1 MEHEHR
7 HEHSSCCSHQHPP
20 DTHGNEAHHAHN
32 IGHCHVDVRDTSGS
46 RLLITL
52 GLNLLIPIAQVIG
65 GLYAHSMALI
75 SDAAHNFSDFTAV
88 LIAYVANRIGMR
100 GATTSNTFG
109 YRRAEILAAVINVA
123 LLLAAG
129 IFIISM
135 AAHRLHHPETVL
147 GRWVAIIAGVGVV
160 GNGLSAWLLHRD
172 SKHNLNVRGAFLHML
187 GDLLTSVVVLANG
200 VVLMFKPWYW
210 LDPVLSI
217 LIALFIFKNCWSIL
231 KEATR
236 ILMNATPS
244 GIDIQRVRDF
254 LEKVPG
260 IVGVHYL
267 HAWNVSSSSIAFSCH
282 VVVPDQR
289 LREVDQLSNSVC
301 RQLRHQFGID
311 HPILQ
316 FETSACGNGSVL
328 CELSCQSAG
337 AAEKSAADRD
347 KSSTPLGRLQNKP
360 AAFWARLLLGVIFIA
375 ASIDKIWHPG
385 AFAEA
390 VHNYQV
396 LPDAVINLVAIV
408 LPWVELVL
416 GALLILG
423 SWLPGA
429 VLLANLLL
437 VAFFAALLFNVARGL
452 DVHCGC
458 FTTSTEG
465 VPATTWY
472 LIRDAGFLLVGG
484 FLFYQ
489 ELIGG
494 KSAPD
499 SGRDLESIAQGK
511 F

>member
-1 MEHEHR
+1 MEHEHEL
-7 HEHSSCCSHQHPP
+7 EHSSCCAHQHPP
-20 DTHGNEAHHAHN
+20 DSNDQQAHHAPG

-52 GLNLLIPIAQVIG
+52 ALNLLIPIVQVIG

-100 GATTSNTFG
+100 GATISNTFG

-123 LLLAAG
+123 LLLGAG
-129 IFIISM
+129 VFIIYM
-135 AAHRLHHPETVL
+135 AALRLHHPQTVVGL
-147 GRWVAIIAGVGVV
+147 WVAIIAAVGVV

-187 GDLLTSVVVLANG
+187 GDLLTSVVVLVNG

-244 GIDIQRVRDF
+244 TIDIQRVREF
-254 LEKVPG
+254 LEKIPG
-260 IVGVHYL
+260 IAGVHYL

-289 LREVDQLSNSVC
+289 LSQVDQLSTSVS
-301 RQLRHQFGID
+301 RQLRDRFGID

-328 CELSCQSAG
+328 CELSCKSANT
-337 AAEKSAADRD
+337 EPSAADGKRSEPVLSRLRD
-347 KSSTPLGRLQNKP
+347 KP

-390 VHNYQV
+390 VHNYQL
-396 LPDAVINLVAIV
+396 LPEAAINLTAIV
-408 LPWVELVL
+408 LPWLELVL

-423 SWLPGA
+423 IWLPGA
-429 VLLANLLL
+429 VLLANVLL
-437 VAFFAALLFNVARGL
+437 VCFFSALLFNIARGL

-458 FTTSTEG
+458 FTTSAEG
-465 VPATTWY
+465 DPATTWY
-472 LIRDAGFLLVGG
+472 VIRDASFLIVGG
-484 FLFYQ
+484 FLFYK
-489 ELIGG
+489 ELVAG
-494 KSAPD
+494 KSA
-499 SGRDLESIAQGK
+499 LESSQNCQA
-511 F
+511 

>member
-1 MEHEHR
+1 MEQEHR

-100 GATTSNTFG
+100 GATPSNTFG

-123 LLLAAG
+123 LLLGAG

-135 AAHRLHHPETVL
+135 AAHRLQHPETVL
-147 GRWVAIIAGVGVV
+147 GQWVAIIAGVGVV

-187 GDLLTSVVVLANG
+187 GDLLTSVVVLVNG

-210 LDPVLSI
+210 LDPVLSM

-289 LREVDQLSNSVC
+289 LSEVDQLSNSVC
-301 RQLRHQFGID
+301 RQLRRQFGID

-337 AAEKSAADRD
+337 VAEKSAADRD
-347 KSSTPLGRLQNKP
+347 KASTLLGRLQHKP
-360 AAFWARLLLGVIFIA
+360 AAFWARLLLGVVFVA

-390 VHNYQV
+390 VYNYQI
-396 LPDAVINLVAIV
+396 LPDAVINLVAV
-408 LPWVELVL
+408 VVPWLELVL

-423 SWLPGA
+423 IWLPGA
-429 VLLANLLL
+429 VLLTNLLL

>member
-1 MEHEHR
+1 MEHEHDN
-7 HEHSSCCSHQHPP
+7 SSCCSHQHPSDSHDHP
-20 DTHGNEAHHAHN
+20 ARHAHG
-32 IGHCHVDVRDTSGS
+32 IGHCHIDVEDTSGS

-88 LIAYVANRIGMR
+88 LIAYVANRIGMK

-109 YRRAEILAAVINVA
+109 YRRAEILAAVFNVA
-123 LLLAAG
+123 LLLGAG
-129 IFIISM
+129 VFIIYM
-135 AAHRLHHPETVL
+135 AAHRLHHPEMVL
-147 GRWVAIIAGVGVV
+147 GRWVAIIAAVGVV

-187 GDLLTSVVVLANG
+187 GDLLTSVVVLVNG

-236 ILMNATPS
+236 ILMNATPPN
-244 GIDIQRVRDF
+244 IDIQRVRDC
-254 LEKVPG
+254 LERIPG
-260 IVGVHYL
+260 IIGVHYL
-267 HAWNVSSSSIAFSCH
+267 HAWNVSSSSVAFSCH

-289 LREVDQLSNSVC
+289 LSEVDDLSTSVA
-301 RQLRHQFGID
+301 RQLHDRFGID

-316 FETSACGNGSVL
+316 FETSPCGNGSVL
-328 CELSCQSAG
+328 CELSCKSAG
-337 AAEKSAADRD
+337 TGPSAAD
-347 KSSTPLGRLQNKP
+347 KPGASPVLGRLRSKP

-375 ASIDKIWHPG
+375 ASIDKIWHPA

-396 LPDAVINLVAIV
+396 LPDAAVNLTAIV
-408 LPWVELVL
+408 LPWLELVL

-423 SWLPGA
+423 TWLPGA
-429 VLLANLLL
+429 VLLANVLL
-437 VAFFAALLFNVARGL
+437 VAFFSALLFNMVRGL

-458 FTTSTEG
+458 FTTSAEG
-465 VPATTWY
+465 DPATTWY
-472 LIRDAGFLLVGG
+472 LIRDAGFLILGG
-484 FLFYQ
+484 FLFYK
-489 ELIGG
+489 ELIAG
-494 KSAPD
+494 KSVPQ
-499 SGRDLESIAQGK
+499 SCQNHSAQSAV
-511 F
+511 